1 MSTDTRHRDLVLYV
15 NGRQHVLQDVDP
27 RTLLLDF
34 LRSPAVGL
42 TGTKKVCAQGGC
54 GSCTVALHRWNDRAQ
69 KVETLAVNSCLRP
82 LCSLDGMAI
91 TTVEGVGTVETEIS
105 PVQYQMAV
113 NNGTQCGYC
122 TPGWVMSMHSYL
134 VANPDRKLT
143 QKEYGHAGPGADP

>member
-1 MSTDTRHRDLVLYV
+1 MSTGTGHRDLVLYV
-15 NGRQHVLQDVDP
+15 NGKEFHVHDVDP

-54 GSCTVALHRWNDRAQ
+54 GSCTVALHRWNDQAQ

-91 TTVEGVGTVETEIS
+91 TTVEGVGTVET
-105 PVQYQMAV
+105 
-113 NNGTQCGYC
+113 
-122 TPGWVMSMHSYL
+122 
-134 VANPDRKLT
+134 
-143 QKEYGHAGPGADP
+143 